1 MLTLTMNTG
10 SPRTESSAT
19 FSCLMVEDDMAFAA
33 MVGQLVREES
43 GQLTHCKSLAEARAV
58 TARKQFDL
66 VLLDNHLPDGKA
78 YDFFDQISRRNPEA
92 PVIMITGLPALNE
105 AISLTRNG
113 LFDYLTKPIDADAL
127 VACLRRARVRMA
139 QRASN
144 ADGVECF
151 GTSPAM
157 RHFLEELGKAARHPL
172 ATVLF
177 NGESGAG
184 KDIAARTLHRLTYGE
199 KAAQAPYVAV
209 NAAAVPADMFE
220 AELFGAERGAYTGAD
235 KKRQGLVTAAQGG
248 TLFLD
253 EIAEVPLALQAKLLR
268 FLEGREFRPLGS
280 TANEAFTGRF
290 VAATNKSLRAEVQ
303 AGRFREDLLYRIE
316 VFALEVPPLRKRRE
330 DIPGLCEFLLG
341 QLAKKYGR
349 SAPLLKSGDLVAL
362 QGYDFPGNV
371 RELRN
376 ILERGLLR
384 TEENGRW
391 LALDTAWLQSS
402 PATNDSSSSVIAS
415 PVIASAPGA
424 AADYVLPPERATLSP
439 LEAQEYRMIR
449 LGMIEARGGIR
460 RAASKLGLSPQAL
473 LRRLEKW
480 PELRPPTGD

>member
-1 MLTLTMNTG
+1 MD
-10 SPRTESSAT
+10 SRAA
-19 FSCLMVEDDMAFAA
+19 FSCLMVEDDLAFAT
-33 MVGQLVREES
+33 MVAQLVREEG
-43 GQLTHCKSLAEARAV
+43 GQPTHCKSIAEARAV
-58 TARKQFDL
+58 SAQRQFDL

-113 LFDYLTKPIDADAL
+113 LFDYLTKPVDADAL
-127 VACLRRARVRMA
+127 VACLQRAKVRMA
-139 QRASN
+139 QRSSN
-144 ADGVECF
+144 AEAVECF

-157 RHFLEELGKAARHPL
+157 RHFLEEVGKAARHPS

-199 KAAQAPYVAV
+199 KAAQAPYVAI

-280 TANEAFTGRF
+280 TVNETFTGRF

-316 VFALEVPPLRKRRE
+316 VFALEVPPLRQRRE
-330 DIPGLCEFLLG
+330 DIPGMCEFLLA

-349 SAPLLKSGDLVAL
+349 SAPLLKVEDLAAL

-391 LALDTAWLQSS
+391 LALDPAWLRSS
-402 PATNDSSSSVIAS
+402 PTPATPSVS
-415 PVIASAPGA
+415 PSATPTTTPALA
-424 AADYVLPPERATLSP
+424 AADDDALPAERLGLTP

-449 LGMIEARGGIR
+449 RGMIEARGGIR

-480 PELRPPTGD
+480 PELRPPAATD